1 MPSQTLGHGHLWHQL
16 NTYIDVNDIF
26 SLDKYISKI
35 HKIKYKL
42 NNCKN
47 KKESKYKGS
56 QEVGK
61 NLTERLINL
70 RNANIYSQSCLLQT
84 DLESVL

>member
-16 NTYIDVNDIF
+16 KTYIDVNDIF
-26 SLDKYISKI
+26 SLNTFLKS
-35 HKIKYKL
+35 IKYKL
-42 NNCKN
+42 NNFKN
-47 KKESKYKGS
+47 KESKYKGS

-61 NLTERLINL
+61 SLTERLINL
-70 RNANIYSQSCLLQT
+70 RNGNIYCQSCLLQT